1 MKANEK
7 QKLHLLCNK
16 GGITDHGEGKDCL
29 KMVLGGKL
37 LIKSIL
43 ILNSQT
49 EISSELKELTFK
61 IQNYTGTYG

>member
-1 MKANEK
+1 MKTNEK

-29 KMVLGGKL
+29 KMVLGGQL

-43 ILNSQT
+43 ILKFQVN
-49 EISSELKELTFK
+49 LKS
-61 IQNYTGTYG
+61 